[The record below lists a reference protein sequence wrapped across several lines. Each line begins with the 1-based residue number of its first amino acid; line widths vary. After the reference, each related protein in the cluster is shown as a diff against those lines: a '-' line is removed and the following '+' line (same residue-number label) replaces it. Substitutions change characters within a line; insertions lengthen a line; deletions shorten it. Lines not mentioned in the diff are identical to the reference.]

1 MMMPVKVKLKTAT
14 TMLRQA
20 HGLWSSQEKNPSLR
34 KLSLNRSV
42 RMMSSPNLNPRRSI
56 NPIIRSRKLG
66 QIIPSRA
73 EAPYSPNT
81 GSIPILLRGI
91 F

>member
-1 MMMPVKVKLKTAT
+1 
-14 TMLRQA
+14 
-20 HGLWSSQEKNPSLR
+20 
-34 KLSLNRSV
+34 
-42 RMMSSPNLNPRRSI
+42 MMSSPNLNPRRSI